1 MATSTDLRSARQ
13 AVLDA
18 HSAAESA
25 RDLDGVLATFH
36 RARYEIVPTGEVFD
50 GEEAVREYHGEN
62 FRGIPDFTVEPIR
75 AFHSDDVVVEEAW
88 ASGTHLGTYHGL
100 PPTGRFVKVQVCGI
114 YVFEEDRLV
123 CERVY
128 YDLLTVLQGLGVA
141 RDPDSALGQA
151 MTLVNHPVH
160 LARTFARDA
169 LNRDAGAPE
178 PRNEREA
185 RMLNAIRNDGW
196 YCKRVLGDASDPAF
210 VGLALEGDPELILV
224 GEWKDTARSSRSSS
238 CT

>member
-36 RARYEIVPTGEVFD
+36 RPRYEIVPTGEVFD
-50 GEEAVREYHGEN
+50 GEQAVRAYHGEN
-62 FRGIPDFTVEPIR
+62 FAGIPDLTVRPIR
-75 AFHSDDVVVEEAW
+75 VFHSGDAVVEEAVVT
-88 ASGTHLGTYHGL
+88 GTHLGTYHGL
-100 PPTGRFVKVQVCGI
+100 PPTGRFVEVEVCGI

-141 RDPDSALGQA
+141 RDPDSALGQV

-160 LARTFARDA
+160 LARTFAR
-169 LNRDAGAPE
+169 E
-178 PRNEREA
+178 V
-185 RMLNAIRNDGW
+185 IRQ
-196 YCKRVLGDASDPAF
+196 R
-210 VGLALEGDPELILV
+210 
-224 GEWKDTARSSRSSS
+224 RQ
-238 CT
+238 